1 MSVNSEPHRRVR
13 RQGPVTLRGNQI
25 PATTTDQRLLDRRG
39 PADWVHTDP
48 WRVLR
53 IQAEFVEGFGLLAEL
68 GPAVSIF
75 GSARTPRDTEAYM
88 TAASI
93 AAGLVRA
100 GYAVITGG
108 GPGIMEAANKG
119 AVEAGGVSVGLGI
132 ELPLEMGLNDYVEV
146 GLEFRYFFVR
156 KTCFIKY
163 SQAFVVLPGGFGTMD
178 ELFEAVTLVA
188 TGKVTKF
195 PIVLVGRSY
204 WTGLLDWLQDTM
216 LAEGNIG
223 PAELG
228 LLSVADEP
236 GRGGRDHPR
245 GARRLRD
252 GVISSAVRLS
262 RCPPTLRLSGRSMP
276 ARLDCADRRAQ
287 AWHDS
292 YVPVVMILVAVAI
305 LVGVFVAAT
314 GRGGE
319 LAYEQADHAP
329 LDLGPV
335 SATDVA
341 MLRPPTALWGYNMQ
355 VTDEALERIAH
366 ALRERDVTIAY
377 LQHRL
382 TGPAPDPTAA
392 GPHRPGYHGARGTVG
407 SRGPARRGLR
417 PVGQPGETPSQEPG
431 ETPSQ
436 ELSPQEPPPW
446 EPSPREPS
454 PQEFGQ

>member
-1 MSVNSEPHRRVR
+1 
-13 RQGPVTLRGNQI
+13 
-25 PATTTDQRLLDRRG
+25 
-39 PADWVHTDP
+39 
-48 WRVLR
+48 
-53 IQAEFVEGFGLLAEL
+53 
-68 GPAVSIF
+68 
-75 GSARTPRDTEAYM
+75 
-88 TAASI
+88 
-93 AAGLVRA
+93 
-100 GYAVITGG
+100 
-108 GPGIMEAANKG
+108 MEAANKG

-188 TGKVTKF
+188 TGKITKF

-204 WTGLLDWLQDTM
+204 WTGLLGWLQDTM

-236 GRGGRDHPR
+236 GEVVEIIRAAHAGWAETDN
-245 GARRLRD
+245 
-252 GVISSAVRLS
+252 SSAALLPG
-262 RCPPTLRLSGRSMP
+262 RCDI
-276 ARLDCADRRAQ
+276 AHQ
-287 AWHDS
+287 AWHDL

-355 VTDEALERIAH
+355 VDR
-366 ALRERDVTIAY
+366 R
-377 LQHRL
+377 
-382 TGPAPDPTAA
+382 GPRA
-392 GPHRPGYHGARGTVG
+392 HRPGPARARSHHRLPPAPAHRSGPGPGGPGPGGPGPGGPGPGGPPRGGPGPGARGTVG
-407 SRGPARRGLR
+407 SHGSARRGRHR
-417 PVGQPGETPSQEPG
+417 PAGPPEDGPPRK
-431 ETPSQ
+431 
-436 ELSPQEPPPW
+436 SPARPPPK
-446 EPSPREPS
+446 S
-454 PQEFGQ
+454 